1 MAGNSARKIFPVPA
15 GNLLT
20 IGRVIELLKGDY
32 PDLSPSKVRFLEE
45 QGLLNPFRTDSGYRK
60 YSEQHLERIRLIL
73 ELQRD
78 KYLPLRV
85 IKNYLDDLDAG
96 KQPVL
101 PTETRRPSVNRK
113 FTKLELIAESGINE
127 TQLADAQSHGLIG
140 TAPFQYG
147 DIEIA
152 RALMAL
158 QRFGIA
164 PRHLRGIKTAVDRD
178 LGIIQGVVASVKKQ
192 RDPAAKSRAAEFAA
206 EIESQFATIRAEL
219 IRVVIDK
226 ID

>member
-1 MAGNSARKIFPVPA
+1 MAANQANKLYSVPA

-20 IGRVIELLKGDY
+20 IGRVIELLKTDY
-32 PDLSPSKVRFLEE
+32 PDLSLSKVRFLEE
-45 QGLLNPFRTDSGYRK
+45 QGLLNPFRTEAGYRK

-96 KQPVL
+96 KQPAL
-101 PTETRRPSVNRK
+101 PTETRRPSVNSK

-140 TAPFQYG
+140 QAPFQYG

-152 RALMAL
+152 RALMSL

-164 PRHLRGIKTAVDRD
+164 PRHLRGIKSAVDRD
-178 LGIIQGVVASVKKQ
+178 LGIIQGVVATIKKQ
-192 RDPAAKSRAAEFAA
+192 RDPAAKSRAAEYAA
-206 EIESQFATIRAEL
+206 DIESQFATIRAEL
-219 IRVVIDK
+219 IRSVIDK